1 MILES
6 YTSTQELGVSLSNL
20 IGEKKKA
27 KQSPSKHEQSS
38 NETRK
43 ETNCKSLVMS
53 FSTVLAH
60 LREVILADEWR
71 FLDRVGWAFQV
82 TESP

>member
-27 KQSPSKHEQSS
+27 KQRPSKHELSS

-43 ETNCKSLVMS
+43 ETNFKSLVMS